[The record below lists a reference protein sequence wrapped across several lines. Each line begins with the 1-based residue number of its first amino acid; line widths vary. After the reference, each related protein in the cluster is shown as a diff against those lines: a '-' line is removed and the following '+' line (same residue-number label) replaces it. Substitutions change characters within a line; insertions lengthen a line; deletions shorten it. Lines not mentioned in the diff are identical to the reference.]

1 MDRITES
8 FSVRLSVLYDTGN
21 ELTDVAM
28 FRDIFFIVTLFFQ
41 LERIK
46 ADTIMLNFRCYSVV
60 SLLFI
65 SFAETKNA
73 TM

>member
-28 FRDIFFIVTLFFQ
+28 FRYFFYRHIVLSAG
-41 LERIK
+41 K
-46 ADTIMLNFRCYSVV
+46 DKS
-60 SLLFI
+60 
-65 SFAETKNA
+65 
-73 TM
+73 